1 MWFLKKKQTIPTIPM
16 QEQIV
21 FDKVMHAGD
30 DYLLKQADLI
40 IASKPL
46 VLNFDELDID
56 ESNKAIAFL
65 SGIVYATKGQVIV
78 LKDKVMLFARDLC
91 FEDGTLKLFIE
102 EIN

>member
-1 MWFLKKKQTIPTIPM
+1 MWFLKKKQNTEPIPM
-16 QEQIV
+16 QEQII
-21 FDKVMHAGD
+21 FDKVLHASD

-40 IASKPL
+40 ISSKPI

-65 SGIVYATKGQVIV
+65 SGIVYATQGQVIV
-78 LKDKVMLFARDLC
+78 IKDKVMLFARDLC
-91 FEDGTLKLFIE
+91 FEDGSLKLFIE